1 MSGYCDFWDSHK
13 CEEPKMTETLT
24 MSTKER
30 QRLQVVSRIHRRDT
44 TVAAAAESLQIS
56 EWQMYRLL
64 IFSAQARHRPPH
76 DFGQYTGAALLTNG
90 LKIKL
95 STGLNPN
102 VSHGTIHRWTT
113 GIHQCRRGMRFPRS
127 LVSEFKKRVSGF
139 CHPTKSQI
147 DIDWLVDREVD
158 RRKVTPSYSMATAR
172 LGYCPPPVDG
182 SILLSVLLNQDH
194 K

>member
-1 MSGYCDFWDSHK
+1 
-13 CEEPKMTETLT
+13 
-24 MSTKER
+24 
-30 QRLQVVSRIHRRDT
+30 
-44 TVAAAAESLQIS
+44 
-56 EWQMYRLL
+56 MYRLL

-147 DIDWLVDREVD
+147 DIDWLVEREVD
-158 RRKVTPSYSMATAR
+158 RREVTPSYSMVTAR

-182 SILLSVLLNQDH
+182 SILLSVPRYVHTQMDPLVRNTWGPYTSTRTINNRRPLLPRSSPSA
-194 K
+194 